1 MADGNKNRSLRDYI
15 SQFRTSGHWA
25 VSLARDIL
33 WVVAVVGGIAL
44 ALYLIC
50 GAWPAVVTIE
60 SESMVPNMNVGDLVV
75 VVQKDRYGDFQT
87 WTEGKGTGYR
97 KFNDYGDVIVYRPN
111 GVSGSIIP
119 VPLIASSPHPIIHR
133 AMMWIEAK
141 DITINISSFYT
152 PHAGYITKGDHNKNI
167 DQVAVYPDIG
177 LIEPVKEEWVIGKC
191 IESGRLYLVHLAD
204 EGNVDWSK
212 PGSAIL
218 PFSCAIVESLPTEM
232 LLIPFPDGNPG
243 WGVLTPDL
251 MPDGNP
257 GWAVTMPGGCW
268 AIDFRFPLESV
279 SPDDESH
286 DTPRWRYFI
295 GLLLAGGE
303 LLQKHIPR
311 SPTPNPQSLNPDA

>member
-177 LIEPVKEEWVIGKC
+177 LIEPVKEEWVIGKALFT
-191 IESGRLYLVHLAD
+191 IPLIGYLPLHIVWVMAIIFVLMGLHELYL
-204 EGNVDWSK
+204 
-212 PGSAIL
+212 
-218 PFSCAIVESLPTEM
+218 
-232 LLIPFPDGNPG
+232 
-243 WGVLTPDL
+243 
-251 MPDGNP
+251 
-257 GWAVTMPGGCW
+257 
-268 AIDFRFPLESV
+268 
-279 SPDDESH
+279 
-286 DTPRWRYFI
+286 
-295 GLLLAGGE
+295 
-303 LLQKHIPR
+303 R
-311 SPTPNPQSLNPDA
+311 SREKETNASMKKTGKKKR